1 MEDFEGDVIRVV
13 MFSKACSGRFFGSS
27 TMIVRVKGDS
37 FTTNGKGIESTD
49 RIFKS
54 GGRPLVFAVAA
65 SLTPS
70 PDPARHHNAMA
81 RPMVLTARCQVR
93 RRMLKTAAS

>member
-13 MFSKACSGRFFGSS
+13 MFSRAFSGKFFGSS

-54 GGRPLVFAVAA
+54 GGRPLAFAVAA

-70 PDPARHHNAMA
+70 PATTRHHNVRA
-81 RPMVLTARCQVR
+81 RPMIGT
-93 RRMLKTAAS
+93 